1 MEFVNLIKG
10 QTDNTLLQLFR
21 YAIVGGISFVVDYGL
36 LYILTEWGHFHYLV
50 SATLSFIA
58 GLIVNYII
66 SINWVFT
73 KSKLTSRSAEFTI
86 YGIIGVVGLLLNNLL
101 MYLFTDILHVHYM
114 ISKLISAAIV
124 LGWNFFGRR
133 IVLFKN

>member
-1 MEFVNLIKG
+1 MKIEHLVKG
-10 QTDNTLLQLFR
+10 KTNNTWLQLFR

-36 LYILTEWGHFHYLV
+36 LYVFTEWGHFHYLV

-66 SINWVFT
+66 SVKWIFT
-73 KSKLTSRSAEFTI
+73 KSKLNSRSAEFTI
-86 YGIIGVVGLLLNNLL
+86 YGIIGVVGLLLNNVL
-101 MYLFTDILHVHYM
+101 MYLFTDHLHVHYM

-133 IVLFKN
+133 IILFKS

>member
-1 MEFVNLIKG
+1 MKIEHLVKG
-10 QTDNTLLQLFR
+10 ETNNTWLQLFR

-36 LYILTEWGHFHYLV
+36 LYVFTELGHFHYLV

-66 SINWVFT
+66 SVKWIFT
-73 KSKLTSRSAEFTI
+73 KSKLSSRSAEFTI
-86 YGIIGVVGLLLNNLL
+86 YGIIGVVGLLLNNVL
-101 MYLFTDILHVHYM
+101 MYLFTDHLHVHYM

-133 IVLFKN
+133 IILFKS